1 MTLRVRLLAYF
12 VALAALLIALTIWM
26 MQNQTANLE
35 FVPNLAGSTP
45 TNPSNTATPYSSLP
59 QPATRTD
66 NATTSSQA
74 ASTNTGRSSLDVPP
88 AVPQPKLEPV
98 ALAPKAVTLLQL
110 QTKREPS
117 LLRYSAGSLEPLEVG
132 RLNQQSIWLWAVAL
146 LSLALMLGG
155 IGIRRSLLP
164 LETFANQ
171 IATRHAGRLERLEP
185 SELPELKPAVSAVN
199 GLIED
204 LRQSLER
211 AKLQEQSA
219 KRFAFNASHELRNP
233 LTAAKNYLEILERHP
248 SEPHAIRQALDAVQR
263 TEKMLDSL
271 LTLARLEGRGRVQ
284 GQPVVLQD
292 FLEAN
297 FELPVFGE
305 AVVSAERD
313 LLELA
318 LENLYKNAQAHGGGA
333 KRFVLEPQADVV
345 LEPQADV
352 VLEPQAD
359 VVLDNQTGLVWI
371 WLEDAG
377 AGFLPS
383 LLPEAFL
390 PFVKRGHGTGL
401 GLAIVAAV
409 AEIHG
414 GRVKAEN
421 LPQGGARVGIALP
434 V

>member
-1 MTLRVRLLAYF
+1 MTLRMRLLAYF

-35 FVPNLAGSTP
+35 FVPNVVNPPLSTSAATSTAITTP
-45 TNPSNTATPYSSLP
+45 NTALRGSPSLSEP
-59 QPATRTD
+59 ANRPSQPMNRAD
-66 NATTSSQA
+66 AN
-74 ASTNTGRSSLDVPP
+74 LDVPP

-98 ALAPKAVTLLQL
+98 ALAPKAVTLAQL

-132 RLNQQSIWLWAVAL
+132 LLNQQSIWLWAVAL

-155 IGIRRSLLP
+155 LGIRRSLLP
-164 LETFANQ
+164 LEAFAHQ

-185 SELPELKPAVSAVN
+185 PELPELKPAVSAVN

-248 SEPHAIRQALDAVQR
+248 SEPNAIRQALDAVQR

-271 LTLARLEGRGRVQ
+271 LTLARLEGRGTVK

-297 FELPVFGE
+297 FELPVVNNTADSAVGN
-305 AVVSAERD
+305 AVVNAERD

-333 KRFVLEPQADVV
+333 KRFVLEPQ
-345 LEPQADV
+345 
-352 VLEPQAD
+352 
-359 VVLDNQTGLVWI
+359 DNLVWI
-371 WLEDAG
+371 WLEDG
-377 AGFLPS
+377 GPGFLPS

-409 AEIHG
+409 AEIHAG
-414 GRVKAEN
+414 MVKAEN

-434 V
+434 SQVGIALPV

>member
-1 MTLRVRLLAYF
+1 MTLRLRLLTYF

-35 FVPNLAGSTP
+35 FVPNSLLSNTTPSSTAPVGAAATAPSGAPPSLATP
-45 TNPSNTATPYSSLP
+45 TIRPSLP
-59 QPATRTD
+59 TNQA
-66 NATTSSQA
+66 SS
-74 ASTNTGRSSLDVPP
+74 TRSSLDVPP

-98 ALAPKAVTLLQL
+98 ALAPKAITLSQL

-164 LETFANQ
+164 LENFANQ

-271 LTLARLEGRGRVQ
+271 LTLARLEGRGQVQ

-297 FELPVFGE
+297 FELPVVDNTAGN
-305 AVVSAERD
+305 AVIAERD

-333 KRFVLEPQADVV
+333 VRFVLEAQDH
-345 LEPQADV
+345 
-352 VLEPQAD
+352 
-359 VVLDNQTGLVWI
+359 LVWI
-371 WLEDAG
+371 LLEDAG
-377 AGFLPS
+377 TGFLPS

-414 GRVKAEN
+414 GMVKAEN

>member
-1 MTLRVRLLAYF
+1 MTLRSRLLLYF
-12 VALAALLIALTIWM
+12 LALAALLIALTIWM
-26 MQNQTANLE
+26 MQTQTANLE
-35 FVPNLAGSTP
+35 FVPNSTP
-45 TNPSNTATPYSSLP
+45 AASLPETPKMVATPAP
-59 QPATRTD
+59 VATAPMTV
-66 NATTSSQA
+66 TPT
-74 ASTNTGRSSLDVPP
+74 VPDTANRRLYAEP

-98 ALAPKAVTLLQL
+98 PVVPVALEAKTITLAQL

-117 LLRYSAGSLEPLEVG
+117 LLRYSAGQLEPLEVG

-146 LSLALMLGG
+146 FSLALMLGG
-155 IGIRRSLLP
+155 LGIRRTLLP
-164 LETFANQ
+164 LEQFASQ
-171 IATRHAGRLERLEP
+171 IATRGSGRLERLEQ

-199 GLIED
+199 NLIED

-211 AKLQEQSA
+211 AKLQEQVA

-233 LTAAKNYLEILERHP
+233 LTAAKNYLEVLERHP
-248 SEPHAIRQALDAVQR
+248 NEPEALRQALVAVQR

-271 LTLARLEGRGRVQ
+271 LTLARLEGRGQVQ
-284 GQPVVLQD
+284 GQAIVLRD

-297 FELPVFGE
+297 FELPVLGE
-305 AVVSAERD
+305 ATLNAERD

-318 LENLYKNAQAHGGGA
+318 LENLHKNAQAHGGGA
-333 KRFVLEPQADVV
+333 TQFVLESTPDMC
-345 LEPQADV
+345 
-352 VLEPQAD
+352 
-359 VVLDNQTGLVWI
+359 WI

-377 AGFLPS
+377 TGFLPS

-414 GRVKAEN
+414 GQAKAEN
-421 LPQGGARVGIALP
+421 LPKGGARVGIGLP
-434 V
+434 I